1 MDENL
6 RRVFD
11 RTRPSPEQK
20 EAMLSR
26 LLEPERKV
34 VPMKKLKK
42 LTVIGIAAALMVIS
56 CAAAVVTGIDKRLL
70 DYFGVGP
77 EQAELL
83 APGAVPVDVA
93 VEDNGAT
100 LHISQVLMDRYYI
113 MFLAD
118 FTAPEGTVLDRDDY
132 FFDTPVGFKDVL
144 LDQSGEPIG
153 IEGGWSCGLE
163 VLDDGDPLDNH
174 LTLLFRLTL
183 DEGVQPDW
191 EISGISMC
199 NGDLIRYGE
208 NPWDIITVWS
218 GDWSCEI
225 SFTRQDIGRSIRP
238 DQVIGQL
245 DGKDITLT
253 EVYLSPMTLKIH
265 YQRYPLGVQPPHTR
279 TQPIDYRWNHVLED
293 GDMTLTTREGRTV
306 DLIVEGFAGTSNYW
320 DHKDIYHLAEITAL
334 EDLEGGT
341 LNIRIEGGSV
351 DVPLDGLVPVE

>member
-11 RTRPSPEQK
+11 QARPSPEQK

-42 LTVIGIAAALMVIS
+42 LTVFAVAAALMVIS
-56 CAAAVVTGIDKRLL
+56 CAAAVVTGIDQRLL
-70 DYFGVGP
+70 DYFGADR

-83 APGAVPVDVA
+83 VPGAVPVDVT

-132 FFDTPVGFKDVL
+132 FFDTPAGVEDEL

-153 IEGGWSCGLE
+153 IEGGWIGLE

-183 DEGVQPDW
+183 DEGVQPDR
-191 EISGISMC
+191 EIGGISMC
-199 NGDLIRYGE
+199 NGDLIRHGE

-218 GDWSCEI
+218 GDWSCEVP
-225 SFTRQDIGRSIRP
+225 FTWQDIGRSIQP
-238 DQVIGQL
+238 NQVIGQL

-253 EVYLSPMTLKIH
+253 DVYLSPMTLKIR
-265 YQRYPLGVQPPHTR
+265 YQRYPLGVHPPHTR
-279 TQPIDYRWNHVLED
+279 TQPIDYRWNHVLESD
-293 GDMTLTTREGRTV
+293 NMTLTTREGKTV
-306 DLIVEGFAGTSNYW
+306 DLIVEGYAGTSNFW
-320 DHKDIYHLAEITAL
+320 EHRDIYHLAEITAL

-351 DVPLDGLVPVE
+351 DVPLDGLVPAE